1 MKHDLLADMFSMIKN
16 SEKIGRNECLVQVS
30 RMISEVLAVME
41 SHRYIGK
48 FELVPGERGKNYRVE
63 LLGKINN
70 CNVVRPRFSV
80 KKREFIKWEKR
91 FLPASDIGLL
101 ILTTPKGVMDHKKA
115 KKQGT
120 GGKLLGFVY

>member
-30 RMISEVLAVME
+30 RMIGEVLAVME

>member
-1 MKHDLLADMFSMIKN
+1 MKHDPLADMFCVIKN
-16 SEKIGRNECLVQVS
+16 SERTGRGECLVRVS
-30 RMISEVLAVME
+30 RIIGEVLGVME
-41 SHRYIGK
+41 SHKYIGK
-48 FELVPGERGKNYRVE
+48 FELVPGERGRRYRIK

-80 KKREFIKWEKR
+80 KNREFIKWEKR

-101 ILTTPKGVMDHKKA
+101 IVTTPKGVMDHKKA
-115 KKQGT
+115 KQDGT